1 MRRLVLAALISS
13 ALLTA
18 GGAGG
23 TGAKPLTYPRATTAF
38 AGYPAQAKAAGA
50 DVLAGCAFLPD
61 SISLARELAA
71 QGVKSKLGVFS
82 IGPTDP
88 TFGATLGP
96 AAANVVGST
105 TWWPSLKTKGN
116 ADFVASFQCTF
127 GRTPV
132 YHSAAAYASL
142 QVLAAAV
149 RTAGS
154 LDQAE
159 IRSAL
164 GTMKR
169 DTVAG
174 TFRIDASGHQL
185 GYSSYLMQW
194 QDAVQKLVWPTTVS
208 ETPLRLPG

>member
-1 MRRLVLAALISS
+1 MSQTGPDD
-13 ALLTA
+13 LL
-18 GGAGG
+18 
-23 TGAKPLTYPRATTAF
+23 R
-38 AGYPAQAKAAGA
+38 
-50 DVLAGCAFLPD
+50 AFLPD

-116 ADFVASFQCTF
+116 ADFVASFQRTF

-169 DTVAG
+169 D
-174 TFRIDASGHQL
+174 R
-185 GYSSYLMQW
+185 
-194 QDAVQKLVWPTTVS
+194 
-208 ETPLRLPG
+208 